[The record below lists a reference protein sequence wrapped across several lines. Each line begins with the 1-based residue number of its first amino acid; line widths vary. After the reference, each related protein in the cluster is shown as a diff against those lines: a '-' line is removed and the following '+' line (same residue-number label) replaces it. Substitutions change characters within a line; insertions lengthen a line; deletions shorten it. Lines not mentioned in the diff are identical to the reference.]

1 MHFTKEKEN
10 KNDKH
15 KMGGLNFLECLD
27 TFKVT
32 QHQRLPGLNP
42 TAKFAER
49 CRGVSDSGFES
60 SHSQCFLMQTVNRIL
75 EPAQA
80 VQALVTL
87 GQWLVILIEKT

>member
-32 QHQRLPGLNP
+32 QH
-42 TAKFAER
+42 
-49 CRGVSDSGFES
+49 
-60 SHSQCFLMQTVNRIL
+60 
-75 EPAQA
+75 
-80 VQALVTL
+80 
-87 GQWLVILIEKT
+87 